1 VTHPE
6 VGRTIHPGGS
16 HPRQYSTRFRGGGS
30 SPSRTAGHRDRRTF
44 HRTDA
49 RPTAV
54 GPPESSARP
63 GTPARLR
70 ASVLHLVLI
79 HPRGVQPDSAEPPLQ
94 DGSRKG
100 LLLLGRD
107 RRRTTVASPRSP
119 LAARCPGTVPWRPS
133 RWRPSRWLRDP
144 AAPSLLSR
152 RLLPLTRGAA
162 PPPVA
167 KRPPPRVTG
176 QPARLCR
183 CRPGATEPSRADSTP
198 PPLKRWGTRDSEP
211 RAAPLDARRGAAA
224 GRAATDCRVSRVS
237 PRGCAGVDA
246 GAYGLGGPGFCLGGV
261 DSHAGAIPFERGK
274 SIRLPHR

>member
-6 VGRTIHPGGS
+6 VGRTLHPGGS

-30 SPSRTAGHRDRRTF
+30 GPSRTAGHRDRRTF

-63 GTPARLR
+63 GTPGRLR

-152 RLLPLTRGAA
+152 RL
-162 PPPVA
+162 
-167 KRPPPRVTG
+167 
-176 QPARLCR
+176 QPARPFR
-183 CRPGATEPSRADSTP
+183 NHRGGSPHGA
-198 PPLKRWGTRDSEP
+198 RDSEP

-237 PRGCAGVDA
+237 PGGCAGVDA
-246 GAYGLGGPGFCLGGV
+246 GADGLGGPGFSLGEV

-274 SIRLPHR
+274 SIRLPHG